1 MLESEWRPESL
12 HIARQIADHARAKG
26 VSPGQFAMAW
36 VLNNRFVTA
45 AIGGPR
51 TEEQWEDYV
60 GCLSVRLDAGDE
72 AFVDRLVAQGHP
84 STPGYNDPAYPIEG
98 RVPRG

>member
-1 MLESEWRPESL
+1 MESEWRPESL
-12 HIARQIADHARAKG
+12 NIARQIAEHAQAKG
-26 VSPGQFAMAW
+26 MTPGQFAFAW
-36 VLNNRFVTA
+36 VLNNRIVTA

-60 GCLSVRLDAGDE
+60 SAVPFRLDAADE
-72 AFVDRLVAQGHP
+72 TFVNGLVSPGHP

-98 RVPRG
+98 RIPR

>member
-12 HIARQIADHARAKG
+12 HIAQEIATHARAKG
-26 VSPGQFAMAW
+26 IPPGQFAMAW
-36 VLNNRFVTA
+36 VLNNQFITA

-60 GCLSVRLDAGDE
+60 GALSVRLDASDE
-72 AFVDRLVAQGHP
+72 ALIDRLVSPGHP

>member
-1 MLESEWRPESL
+1 MAPRSL
-12 HIARQIADHARAKG
+12 HIAREIADHARGKG
-26 VSPGQFAMAW
+26 VSAGQFAFAW

-60 GCLSVRLDAGDE
+60 AALACRLDAADE
-72 AFVDRLVAQGHP
+72 ALVDRLVSPGHP

-98 RVPRG
+98 RVARG

>member
-12 HIARQIADHARAKG
+12 HIAQTIADHAREKG
-26 VSPGQFAMAW
+26 MTPGQFAFAW
-36 VLNNRFVTA
+36 VLHNRLITA

-60 GCLSVRLDAGDE
+60 GALAFRLDAGDE
-72 AFVDRLVAQGHP
+72 ALIDRLVSPGHP
-84 STPGYNDPAYPIEG
+84 STPGYNDPSYPLEG
-98 RVPRG
+98 RVPRQ

>member
-12 HIARQIADHARAKG
+12 HIAREIADHARALG
-26 VSPGQFAMAW
+26 ITPGQFAMAW

-51 TEEQWEDYV
+51 TAEQGEDYV
-60 GCLSVRLDAGDE
+60 GALTCRLGAEDE
-72 AFVDRLVAQGHP
+72 ALIDRLVTPGHP

-98 RVPRG
+98 RKARG